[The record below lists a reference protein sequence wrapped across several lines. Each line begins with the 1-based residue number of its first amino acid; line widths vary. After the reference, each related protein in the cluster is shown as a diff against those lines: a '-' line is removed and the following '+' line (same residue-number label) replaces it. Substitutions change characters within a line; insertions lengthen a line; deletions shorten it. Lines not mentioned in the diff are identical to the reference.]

1 MDDTERAQEI
11 FNRLEGEYI
20 AEGLRPVRWVPL
32 RQEGCR
38 GCGDT
43 ENGPWLVNVMSSKI
57 PERGEALLFVTVLC
71 GRCQGD
77 EDRRDQAAENV
88 AVDYL
93 KCMKAHES
101 KQR

>member
-1 MDDTERAQEI
+1 MSETAKAKAMVD
-11 FNRLEGEYI
+11 RLEREYI

-38 GCGDT
+38 GCRDT
-43 ENGPWLVNVMSSKI
+43 GKGPWLVNVMASKV
-57 PERGEALLFVTVLC
+57 PERGEALLFVAVLC

-77 EDRRDQAAENV
+77 EDRRDQVAENV
-88 AVDYL
+88 VADYL

-101 KQR
+101 TQW

>member
-1 MDDTERAQEI
+1 MNEIEKAQAI
-11 FNRLEGEYI
+11 FDRLEREYV
-20 AEGLRPVRWVPL
+20 AEGLRPVRWTPL

-43 ENGPWLVNVMSSKI
+43 EKGPWLVNVMSSKI
-57 PERGEALLFVTVLC
+57 PERGEALLFVAVLC

-88 AVDYL
+88 VSDYL
-93 KCMKAHES
+93 KCVKAH
-101 KQR
+101 